1 MEIGRRAAASAAV
14 VFALASASC
23 TTSQEALN
31 KNPQA
36 VSTSALCR
44 SYASTSDQSFRDN
57 LYTELARR
65 SVTPQQCA
73 DMIRKQNQ
81 AIAAGVA
88 IAAVGAAIAVCS
100 NNNCGGGYG
109 RPNYYQAPIG
119 MNSTTSTANW
129 FGRAAT
135 SLAGS
140 SSTTATATARRKRI
154 GVGPQSTHEEWVSR
168 MRRREVLVDD
178 RFYNRVG
185 GDRIS
190 SRQVDE
196 LIGLARGLAADGT
209 INKAEVEFLQKW
221 LAANAEISNQ
231 PLIRTLYGR
240 INDILADGV
249 LDSGEH
255 AELLDTL
262 NSFSNRDF
270 ELGEV
275 LKPTTLPLC
284 RPAPTLTFA
293 GRLYCFTGTFNFG
306 QRKHCEQAIA
316 DRGGF
321 AGGLSQKTEIL
332 VIGAYATESWKHSS
346 FGDKI
351 VKATDWRDQGLPISI
366 VAESHWAS
374 FL

>member
-1 MEIGRRAAASAAV
+1 M
-14 VFALASASC
+14 
-23 TTSQEALN
+23 
-31 KNPQA
+31 
-36 VSTSALCR
+36 
-44 SYASTSDQSFRDN
+44 
-57 LYTELARR
+57 
-65 SVTPQQCA
+65 
-73 DMIRKQNQ
+73 
-81 AIAAGVA
+81 
-88 IAAVGAAIAVCS
+88 
-100 NNNCGGGYG
+100 
-109 RPNYYQAPIG
+109 
-119 MNSTTSTANW
+119 
-129 FGRAAT
+129 
-135 SLAGS
+135 
-140 SSTTATATARRKRI
+140 
-154 GVGPQSTHEEWVSR
+154 
-168 MRRREVLVDD
+168 DD
-178 RFYNRVG
+178 KFYNRVG

-249 LDSGEH
+249 LDSDEH

-306 QRKHCEQAIA
+306 QRKYCEQAIA

-321 AGGLSQKTEIL
+321 TGGLSQKTEVL